1 MTVKE
6 IILNYLKDN
15 NFDGLCRSDLGCG
28 CGLDNMFWCDALNE
42 KCECAYKHKYTH
54 KSKSYDIYC
63 PNKQKNNECKECD
76 SFKGCE
82 G

>member
-6 IILNYLKDN
+6 IILNYLEDN

-42 KCECAYKHKYTH
+42 KCECAYKHKYRG
-54 KSKSYDIYC
+54 
-63 PNKQKNNECKECD
+63 QR
-76 SFKGCE
+76 
-82 G
+82 